1 MKFEILATIKNF
13 EDLEI
18 WQKSR
23 ILCQNID
30 KHCLKNNKFQKHD
43 QNQIDRSSASVM
55 DNIAEGF
62 EREGNREFVNFLT
75 MSKGSVGEVRSQ
87 LIRAFDRNYLDEA
100 TYLALKD
107 EAVNLSKML
116 SGFITY
122 LKNSEHKGNKFN
134 RNKENE

>member
-1 MKFEILATIKNF
+1 MSTIKNF

-30 KHCLKNNKFQKHD
+30 KYCLKNNKFQKHD

-55 DNIAEGF
+55 DIIAEGF
-62 EREGNREFVNFLT
+62 EREGNKEFVNFLT

-87 LIRAFDRNYLDEA
+87 LIRAFDRNYLDES
-100 TYLALKD
+100 TFLTLKD
-107 EAVNLSKML
+107 DAINMSKML
-116 SGFITY
+116 SGFINY

>member
-1 MKFEILATIKNF
+1 ME
-13 EDLEI
+13 
-18 WQKSR
+18 KSR
-23 ILCQNID
+23 IFCQNID
-30 KHCLKNNKFQKHD
+30 RHGLKNIKFQKHD

-87 LIRAFDRNYLDEA
+87 LIRAFDRNYLDES
-100 TYLALKD
+100 TFLALKD
-107 EAVNLSKML
+107 EAANMSEML

>member
-1 MKFEILATIKNF
+1 MPTIKNF

-30 KHCLKNNKFQKHD
+30 RHCLKNNKFQKHD
-43 QNQIDRSSASVM
+43 QNQIDRSSASASVM

-62 EREGNREFVNFLT
+62 EREGNREFANFLT
-75 MSKGSVGEVRSQ
+75 MSKGSAGEVRSQ
-87 LIRAFDRNYLDEA
+87 LIRAFDRNYLDES
-100 TYLALKD
+100 TFLMLKD
-107 EAVNLSKML
+107 EAINMSKKL
-116 SGFITY
+116 SGFINY
-122 LKNSEHKGNKFN
+122 LKNSEDKGNKFN

>member
-1 MKFEILATIKNF
+1 MSTIKNF

-30 KHCLKNNKFQKHD
+30 KYCLKNNKFQKHD

-62 EREGNREFVNFLT
+62 EREGNKEFVNFLT

-87 LIRAFDRNYLDEA
+87 LIRAFDRNYIDEEVFSVLDKYEKPKNIVFIPKFTVTA
-100 TYLALKD
+100 TGKI
-107 EAVNLSKML
+107 V
-116 SGFITY
+116 
-122 LKNSEHKGNKFN
+122 
-134 RNKENE
+134 RKESIDSL

>member
-1 MKFEILATIKNF
+1 LKYEILATIKNF
-13 EDLEI
+13 EDLEV

-30 KHCLKNNKFQKHD
+30 RYCLKNSKFQKHD
-43 QNQIDRSSASVM
+43 QNQIDRASASVM

-75 MSKGSVGEVRSQ
+75 MSKGFVGEVRSQ

-100 TYLALKD
+100 TYLALKE

-122 LKNSEHKGNKFN
+122 LKSSEHKGNKFN